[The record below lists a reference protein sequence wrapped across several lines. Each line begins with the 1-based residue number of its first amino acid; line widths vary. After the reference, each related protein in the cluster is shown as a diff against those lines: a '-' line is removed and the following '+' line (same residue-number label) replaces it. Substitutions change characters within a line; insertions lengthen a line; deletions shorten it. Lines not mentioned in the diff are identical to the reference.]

1 MAMKY
6 IKRNPRFYE
15 GSKAKVRRLSPLSKR
30 GRQILTA
37 PIRRFHQ
44 IYMEDFV
51 FVHIN
56 KCGGTSMERALGQ
69 PFINH
74 ATALEHRSVL
84 GERRWS
90 NRFVFSLVRNPY
102 FRLASMYLYQSSA
115 LGCEVSIGDFT
126 RWLEDIARRNR
137 QGIAGP
143 KISPQLSW
151 LVDQEGNLIVDKWYR
166 LEQIEEKKSELE
178 GQLGFS
184 LNLQR
189 LNSQSNAIGYHE
201 LFDAQSTDIIHDT
214 FADDFSIFGYS
225 EDLQFASPSESDK

>member
-1 MAMKY
+1 MKY
-6 IKRNPRFYE
+6 IKRNPRLYE
-15 GSKAKVRRLSPLSKR
+15 ESKAQLRRFSPLPKRARRL
-30 GRQILTA
+30 LTA
-37 PIRRFHQ
+37 PLRRFHQ
-44 IYMEDFV
+44 VYLVDFV

-56 KCGGTSMERALGQ
+56 KCGGTSMERALGL

-115 LGCEVSIGDFT
+115 QSCKVSTGDFT
-126 RWLEDIARRNR
+126 RWLEEIARRNR
-137 QGIAGP
+137 LGIAGP

-151 LVDQEGNLIVDKWYR
+151 LADQEGKLIVDKWYR

-189 LNSQSNAIGYHE
+189 LNNQSKAVSYRE
-201 LFDAQSTDIIHDT
+201 LFDAQSSEIILDT

-225 EDLQFASPSESDK
+225 KDLEFATPFRTDR